1 MTAIDFIM
9 KLIRHI
15 PDKYFRVVR
24 YYNWLSNR
32 TRGKWLP
39 FIYEQLKQSPKTINA
54 LKWRQLIKKTFGI
67 DPLICPDCH
76 NATLD
81 LVAVIY
87 PDKIGQCLKR

>member
-1 MTAIDFIM
+1 MSAIDFIM
-9 KLIRHI
+9 RLIRHI
-15 PDKYFRVVR
+15 SDKYFRAVR

-39 FIYEQLKQSPKTINA
+39 FIYEKLKQASKINKV

-87 PDKIGQCLKR
+87 PDKIRQFLKR